1 MKILFLHI
9 SDLHI
14 NSKTELSGL
23 KINGIA
29 NVLRKYSDIDRLFI
43 ICTGDLANEGK
54 AEEYVV
60 VSSFFGKLTAAIKKV
75 FGNKYFYLYIIP
87 GNHDIVINDKYN
99 PSKDDINSENLSIE
113 FEKMNNYFY
122 YLSKNKAV
130 SNKTKKEFDI
140 TSDKIYVGDFS
151 ISINQINSAPF
162 STLKHNDKELHYV
175 KYDSINKIDT
185 SSDFNITMMHHSY
198 DWFHE
203 DVKTVLENKIKE
215 TDIVFYGHEHD
226 VKTGAFYNSNT
237 DIILLKAGAFDTD
250 DYYNNTYF
258 NVVVLS
264 AENKKIQIDEYS
276 WDKSEQLF
284 ISKNNGQFEINRN
297 GRYNYRKDFS
307 SELFFDEKTNIGLN
321 LFDYFVFP
329 EMRMDNDKKRVQDI
343 KGLKKI
349 VNNNKVISVSGRSE
363 TGRTT
368 LLKYLYNDI
377 RKDGIVY

>member
-122 YLSKNKAV
+122 YLSNNKAV

-215 TDIVFYGHEHD
+215 TDIVFYGHEHA

-284 ISKNNGQFEINRN
+284 ISKNNGEFEINRN
-297 GRYNYRKDFS
+297 GRYHWYYVKKKDS
-307 SELFFDEKTNIGLN
+307 
-321 LFDYFVFP
+321 
-329 EMRMDNDKKRVQDI
+329 
-343 KGLKKI
+343 
-349 VNNNKVISVSGRSE
+349 
-363 TGRTT
+363 
-368 LLKYLYNDI
+368 
-377 RKDGIVY
+377 

>member
-1 MKILFLHI
+1 
-9 SDLHI
+9 
-14 NSKTELSGL
+14 
-23 KINGIA
+23 
-29 NVLRKYSDIDRLFI
+29 
-43 ICTGDLANEGK
+43 
-54 AEEYVV
+54 
-60 VSSFFGKLTAAIKKV
+60 
-75 FGNKYFYLYIIP
+75 
-87 GNHDIVINDKYN
+87 
-99 PSKDDINSENLSIE
+99 
-113 FEKMNNYFY
+113 MNNYFY
-122 YLSKNKAV
+122 YLSNNKEV
-130 SNKTKKEFDI
+130 SNKTKKGFDI

-175 KYDSINKIDT
+175 KYDSINKIGT

-258 NVVVLS
+258 NVAVLS

-284 ISKNNGQFEINRN
+284 ISKNNGQF
-297 GRYNYRKDFS
+297 
-307 SELFFDEKTNIGLN
+307 
-321 LFDYFVFP
+321 
-329 EMRMDNDKKRVQDI
+329 
-343 KGLKKI
+343 
-349 VNNNKVISVSGRSE
+349 
-363 TGRTT
+363 
-368 LLKYLYNDI
+368 
-377 RKDGIVY
+377 